1 MTADNNIANNKTEE
15 KEQNQN
21 QLKQDDRWGDRS
33 PLDDL
38 ARELKA
44 KNEARKAKKLKKA
57 TKERQKQ
64 IKRNKKIAI
73 KRMKAFIKAKEM
85 SKQQSKSIDR
95 RR

>member
-21 QLKQDDRWGDRS
+21 QLKQDDRWWDRS

-64 IKRNKKIAI
+64 IKRNKKII
-73 KRMKAFIKAKEM
+73 FNHKILGRHKTPPL
-85 SKQQSKSIDR
+85 S
-95 RR
+95 